1 MPVQSQN
8 SSQKVTVFLW
18 FNNNIQEALNF
29 YTSIFSD
36 SKIISIYHKGA
47 KSGPIHSAIFE
58 INNLRI
64 IAFNGKNPKNKSNE
78 ETSLM
83 VSCETQEEIDD
94 KWERLSTGGE
104 ESRCGWLKDK
114 FGISWQVVP
123 SVLGDLLEEKE
134 EEKSKRVMDKMLKMR
149 KLDILALK
157 EAYAF

>member
-1 MPVQSQN
+1 
-8 SSQKVTVFLW
+8 
-18 FNNNIQEALNF
+18 
-29 YTSIFSD
+29 
-36 SKIISIYHKGA
+36 
-47 KSGPIHSAIFE
+47 
-58 INNLRI
+58 
-64 IAFNGKNPKNKSNE
+64 
-78 ETSLM
+78 M